1 MKHFLIILSMLIS
14 LSSWAQDCN
23 EAILLQKPGIWEKN
37 SQGSIRNVSAADL
50 VKEKAILTNIH
61 QMISSGYNPKGCKI
75 SYSTVFE
82 GVNPPTEKNWSADF
96 FSYNMYIL
104 RYFCDNQSTDK
115 SKFFIDAETPTT
127 VAINANSIYWLNSLY
142 AAEMPEDDFR
152 GYLKMNV
159 KPQKKDGYYFMGEE
173 VVGNSQSENKT
184 IEYRWLITYND
195 NLPFSYVCRK
205 EYLLIQKKRLEKT
218 IQDNGASTYYAQF
231 MKNINEQLLKPE
243 GELSQPAI
251 CMWND
256 EEQFT
261 GFVDEGTKGSFI
273 AVKPN
278 LEYYDKKLPRSTPQF
293 FTVVYTLAHGN
304 QIYEENIS
312 AIQKAVDFSLLKN
325 MLGKEPGKTV
335 VQNNNTNQNQSNIVK
350 KEDKPNQNTFDVYK
364 TEPTP
369 GFKETPESEIKNA
382 AQLYPPV
389 DSKIKAKALSTHLT
403 SSTLPDYLNKL
414 LSDIEKNLKPQEQKN
429 TQLLYSKMNNSPV
442 DLADA
447 GAMLYYKGA
456 VPEALWCLSKAAALM
471 PTSDYI
477 LNNLT
482 GIMNLAHSEARGLPI
497 LRYLKERNPKNS
509 TVLNNLGQALY
520 VLGELNQSKAVL
532 DSCIRICAFHPQAN
546 FTRAIIAEKEGKNAD
561 SRNFIINS
569 MKIAYSDEA
578 DDYANR
584 KGIKLDYRNML
595 NRYRPGDAEYIN
607 PRKFLPPSQCTNV
620 DEAADKEAQW
630 EAWSKAVDEAT
641 QKMNAGLLASS
652 ENYKNDMEQ
661 FMKTKNSGAVATFGP
676 LHGKAD
682 KLYKVFFDKAADLL
696 KDMQF
701 YMEHIY
707 LPAKETA
714 KSLRSGSIKPL
725 DCASENAANNTYLH
739 TIAALNDDFH
749 SRFSEPLRQLNIEMM
764 YWSQM
769 LPVPSASRDMMYYE
783 RAIFA
788 INPFIVKSEFF
799 QPCQDKTEV
808 NPGQKEMD
816 MPAPYCPISF
826 KFKFKVV
833 KLNGDCGKFEIEIE
847 FEGMVLNLER
857 DFVNKKSTIAFGA
870 GVSLDFENKVDDVSQ
885 NVLVPGVIPEFIDH
899 GGAGVGAK
907 VQGFI
912 EFGEDGVSDLGL
924 RGEAGIEGIGTDKG
938 DLKVSGKIG
947 INSGVTFT
955 PSPAVEGIAK
965 LINSSINE

>member
-1 MKHFLIILSMLIS
+1 MKYILIVLSFLFSIS
-14 LSSWAQDCN
+14 AWAQDCS
-23 EAILLQKPGIWEKN
+23 ESMLLQKPGSWEKN

-61 QMISSGYNPKGCKI
+61 QMISSAYNPKGCKI

-82 GVNPPTEKNWSADF
+82 GNNASTDKIWTADF

-104 RYFCDNQSTDK
+104 RYFCDNK
-115 SKFFIDAETPTT
+115 SKFSIDAETPTT
-127 VAINANSIYWLNSLY
+127 FTINANVIYSLNNLY
-142 AAEMPEDDFR
+142 AAEIPDDDMR
-152 GYLKMNV
+152 GYLKLKV

-173 VVGNSQSENKT
+173 VVGNSDSENKT
-184 IEYRWLITYND
+184 VEYRWLITYD
-195 NLPFSYVCRK
+195 DKLPFFYLSRK

-218 IQDNGASTYYAQF
+218 IQDNGGTSDYYNKF
-231 MKNINEQLLKPE
+231 MININKELLKPE
-243 GELSQPAI
+243 SELSQPAI

-256 EEQFT
+256 EERFT

-278 LEYYDKKLPRSTPQF
+278 LDYYDKKLARSIPQF
-293 FTVVYTLAHGN
+293 FTVVYTIAHGN

-312 AIQKAVDFSLLKN
+312 AIQKAVDFSTLKS
-325 MLGKEPGKTV
+325 MLGKEPVKTV
-335 VQNNNTNQNQSNIVK
+335 VQNNKTNINQTNIVK

-364 TEPTP
+364 NEPTP
-369 GFKETPESEIKNA
+369 GFKETPESEIKNV
-382 AQLYPPV
+382 AQLYPAV

-403 SSTLPDYLNKL
+403 PSTLPGYLNNL

-429 TQLLYSKMNNSPV
+429 TQLLYAKMNNSPV

-456 VPEALWCLSKAAALM
+456 VPEALWCLSKAAAMM

-482 GIMNLAHSEARGLPI
+482 GIMNLAHTEARGLPI
-497 LRYLKERNPKNS
+497 LRYLKEKNPNNS
-509 TVLNNLGQALY
+509 TILNNLGQALY

-532 DSCIRICAFHPQAN
+532 DSCIRICAYHPQAN

-561 SRNFIINS
+561 SKNFIINS

-578 DDYANR
+578 DEYAKR

-620 DEAADKEAQW
+620 DEAAGKEAEW
-630 EAWSKAVDEAT
+630 EAWSKAVNEAS

-652 ENYKNDMEQ
+652 ENYKKDMEQ

-696 KDMQF
+696 TDMQF
-701 YMEHIY
+701 YMDHTY

-714 KSLRSGSIKPL
+714 QAQRSASITSG
-725 DCASENAANNTYLH
+725 DCGVVNGANNTYLH

-749 SRFSEPLRQLNIEMM
+749 SRFSEPFRQLNIEMM

-788 INPFIVKSEFF
+788 INPMIVKSEFF
-799 QPCQDKTEV
+799 QPCQDNTDL

-847 FEGMVLNLER
+847 YEGLVLNLER
-857 DFVNKKSTIAFGA
+857 DFVNKKSTIALGA
-870 GVSLDFENKVDDVSQ
+870 GVSLDFENKVDDVSK
-885 NVLVPGVIPEFIDH
+885 NVIVPGVVPEFVDH
-899 GGAGVGAK
+899 GGGGVGAK

-912 EFGEDGVSDLGL
+912 EFGEDGISDLGL
-924 RGEAGIEGIGTDKG
+924 RGEAGIEGVGTDKG
-938 DLKVSGKIG
+938 DLKISGKIG

-955 PSPAVEGIAK
+955 PSPAVQGIA
-965 LINSSINE
+965 NSINNSLSE